1 MERLAFSFF
10 LFGDGSRR
18 RPDHFFAFLRH
29 KVRARKPSSLALRAG
44 EREPNRSPGHFFRS
58 FRCPGLR
65 TKTEF
70 IGFAGSR
77 TQPLQAPGPP
87 FLLFPVPRFA
97 YENRIHWLCGQS
109 YATPAGARA
118 TFSALSGAPVC
129 VRKPNSLALRAVV
142 RKPCR
147 RPGHLFCS
155 FRCPGLR
162 TKTESIGFAG
172 TRTQTLQA
180 PGPPFLLFPVPRFA
194 YENRIHWLC
203 GQSYANPAGTLATFS
218 ALSGAPVCVRKP
230 NSLTLRALVRKPCR
244 RPDHLFCSLVDRN
257 RCKGLSNICRKMCR
271 LGFQKIFCSYSDF
284 ASLCSRNSSECLFN
298 SFS

>member
-1 MERLAFSFF
+1 MPQNGWHFPFFF
-10 LFGDGSRR
+10 LGT
-18 RPDHFFAFLRH
+18 A
-29 KVRARKPSSLALRAG
+29 V
-44 EREPNRSPGHFFRS
+44 
-58 FRCPGLR
+58 
-65 TKTEF
+65 
-70 IGFAGSR
+70 
-77 TQPLQAPGPP
+77 
-87 FLLFPVPRFA
+87 
-97 YENRIHWLCGQS
+97 
-109 YATPAGARA
+109 AGARTA
-118 TFSALSGAPVC
+118 FSALSGAPVC

-147 RPGHLFCS
+147 RPGHLFRS

-162 TKTESIGFAG
+162 TKTEFIGFAG
-172 TRTQTLQA
+172 SRTQTLQA

-194 YENRIHWLC
+194 YEN
-203 GQSYANPAGTLATFS
+203 PAGARTAFS

-230 NSLTLRALVRKPCR
+230 NLLALRAVVRKPCR
-244 RPDHLFCSLVDRN
+244 RPDHLFCSLVDSN

>member
-1 MERLAFSFF
+1 MKKEKENATERLAFSFF

-18 RPDHFFAFLRH
+18 RPDRLF
-29 KVRARKPSSLALRAG
+29 S
-44 EREPNRSPGHFFRS
+44 FFR
-58 FRCPGLR
+58 PGGLR
-65 TKTEF
+65 TKIEF
-70 IGFAGSR
+70 
-77 TQPLQAPGPP
+77 
-87 FLLFPVPRFA
+87 
-97 YENRIHWLCGQS
+97 
-109 YATPAGARA
+109 
-118 TFSALSGAPVC
+118 
-129 VRKPNSLALRAVV
+129 
-142 RKPCR
+142 
-147 RPGHLFCS
+147 
-155 FRCPGLR
+155 
-162 TKTESIGFAG
+162 IGFAG
-172 TRTQTLQA
+172 TRTQTLPG
-180 PGPPFLLFPVPRFA
+180 PGPPFPLFPVPRFA

>member
-1 MERLAFSFF
+1 MQALREISAAPPGNMREREGKCHGTVGIFLFSFWGRQSPAPGPPF
-10 LFGDGSRR
+10 LLLPARW
-18 RPDHFFAFLRH
+18 FAYENRIHWLCGH
-29 KVRARKPSSLALRAG
+29 SYANPARARATFSALSGAPVCVRKSNSLALRALVRKPCQG
-44 EREPNRSPGHFFRS
+44 PGHLFRS

-70 IGFAGSR
+70 IGFAGS
-77 TQPLQAPGPP
+77 
-87 FLLFPVPRFA
+87 
-97 YENRIHWLCGQS
+97 
-109 YATPAGARA
+109 
-118 TFSALSGAPVC
+118 
-129 VRKPNSLALRAVV
+129 
-142 RKPCR
+142 
-147 RPGHLFCS
+147 
-155 FRCPGLR
+155 
-162 TKTESIGFAG
+162 
-172 TRTQTLQA
+172 RTQTLQA

-203 GQSYANPAGTLATFS
+203 GHSYANPAGARTTFSALSGAPVCVRKPNSLALRAVVRKPCRHPGTFS

>member
-1 MERLAFSFF
+1 MPTLRGIVQALREIVPTLRGNMKKRRKMPRNGWHFPFFFLGTAVAGALTAFSPSS
-10 LFGDGSRR
+10 G
-18 RPDHFFAFLRH
+18 PVVC
-29 KVRARKPSSLALRAG
+29 VRKSNSLALRALVRKPCQG
-44 EREPNRSPGHFFRS
+44 PGHLFRS

-65 TKTEF
+65 TKTVF
-70 IGFAGSR
+70 IGFAGS
-77 TQPLQAPGPP
+77 
-87 FLLFPVPRFA
+87 
-97 YENRIHWLCGQS
+97 
-109 YATPAGARA
+109 
-118 TFSALSGAPVC
+118 
-129 VRKPNSLALRAVV
+129 
-142 RKPCR
+142 
-147 RPGHLFCS
+147 
-155 FRCPGLR
+155 
-162 TKTESIGFAG
+162 
-172 TRTQTLQA
+172 RTQTLQA

-203 GQSYANPAGTLATFS
+203 GQSYANPAGTRATFS

>member
-18 RPDHFFAFLRH
+18 RPDRLF
-29 KVRARKPSSLALRAG
+29 S
-44 EREPNRSPGHFFRS
+44 FFR
-58 FRCPGLR
+58 PGGLR
-65 TKTEF
+65 TKIEF
-70 IGFAGSR
+70 IGFAGTR
-77 TQPLQAPGPP
+77 TQTLPGPGPP
-87 FLLFPVPRFA
+87 FPLFPARWFA

-109 YATPAGARA
+109 YANPAGARTA
-118 TFSALSGAPVC
+118 FSALSGAPVC

-147 RPGHLFCS
+147 HPGHLF
-155 FRCPGLR
+155 R
-162 TKTESIGFAG
+162 
-172 TRTQTLQA
+172 
-180 PGPPFLLFPVPRFA
+180 
-194 YENRIHWLC
+194 
-203 GQSYANPAGTLATFS
+203 
-218 ALSGAPVCVRKP
+218 
-230 NSLTLRALVRKPCR
+230 
-244 RPDHLFCSLVDRN
+244 SLVDRN

>member
-1 MERLAFSFF
+1 MDNSLLAVRDINHKYIVVEKENATERLAFSFF

-18 RPDHFFAFLRH
+18 RPDRLF
-29 KVRARKPSSLALRAG
+29 S
-44 EREPNRSPGHFFRS
+44 FFR
-58 FRCPGLR
+58 PGGLR
-65 TKTEF
+65 TKIEF
-70 IGFAGSR
+70 IGFAGTR
-77 TQPLQAPGPP
+77 TQTLPGPGPP
-87 FLLFPVPRFA
+87 FPLFPARWFA

-109 YATPAGARA
+109 YANPAGART

-147 RPGHLFCS
+147 RPG
-155 FRCPGLR
+155 
-162 TKTESIGFAG
+162 
-172 TRTQTLQA
+172 
-180 PGPPFLLFPVPRFA
+180 
-194 YENRIHWLC
+194 
-203 GQSYANPAGTLATFS
+203 
-218 ALSGAPVCVRKP
+218 
-230 NSLTLRALVRKPCR
+230 
-244 RPDHLFCSLVDRN
+244 HLFCSLVDRN

>member
-18 RPDHFFAFLRH
+18 RPDRLF
-29 KVRARKPSSLALRAG
+29 S
-44 EREPNRSPGHFFRS
+44 FFR
-58 FRCPGLR
+58 PGGLR
-65 TKTEF
+65 TKTVF
-70 IGFAGSR
+70 IGFAGS
-77 TQPLQAPGPP
+77 
-87 FLLFPVPRFA
+87 
-97 YENRIHWLCGQS
+97 
-109 YATPAGARA
+109 
-118 TFSALSGAPVC
+118 
-129 VRKPNSLALRAVV
+129 
-142 RKPCR
+142 
-147 RPGHLFCS
+147 
-155 FRCPGLR
+155 
-162 TKTESIGFAG
+162 
-172 TRTQTLQA
+172 RTQTLQA

-203 GQSYANPAGTLATFS
+203 GHSYANPAGARTTFS

-230 NSLTLRALVRKPCR
+230 NSLALRAVVRKPCR
-244 RPDHLFCSLVDRN
+244 HPGHLFCSLVDRN

>member
-18 RPDHFFAFLRH
+18 RPDRLF
-29 KVRARKPSSLALRAG
+29 S
-44 EREPNRSPGHFFRS
+44 FFR
-58 FRCPGLR
+58 PGGLR

-77 TQPLQAPGPP
+77 TQTLQAPGPP
-87 FLLFPVPRFA
+87 FPLFPVPRFA

-109 YATPAGARA
+109 YANPAGARA

-142 RKPCR
+142 RKP
-147 RPGHLFCS
+147 
-155 FRCPGLR
+155 
-162 TKTESIGFAG
+162 
-172 TRTQTLQA
+172 
-180 PGPPFLLFPVPRFA
+180 
-194 YENRIHWLC
+194 
-203 GQSYANPAGTLATFS
+203 
-218 ALSGAPVCVRKP
+218 
-230 NSLTLRALVRKPCR
+230 NSLTLRAVVRKPCR
-244 RPDHLFCSLVDRN
+244 HPGHLFCSLVDRN